1 MFYDGTKLLS
11 MTDLDNLKPEIYIC
25 SSNRNGG
32 KTTWFT
38 KYLVNKFL
46 KNDEKFCLLYRYK
59 YELDTIADKFF
70 KGVQPL
76 FFDNYEMTEKK
87 LAKGAI
93 VELFLNDKSCG
104 YATSLSSANQVK
116 KNSHLLSDVK
126 RMMFDEF
133 QSENNDY
140 WSDEISRFM
149 SIHTSIARGEGKQV
163 RYVPIFM
170 ISNPVSI
177 LNPYFTEMGIGK
189 RLRKDTKFLKGHGFV
204 LEQNFNESAS
214 KANLNSRF
222 NRAFSNSRYLDYSAN
237 SSYLNDNVAFIENLQ
252 GKNDYVCTIKFKG
265 KDYAVRQFN
274 EMGLMYVDESV
285 DSSYPIRI
293 CTTTADHNINYVM
306 LNRCDSVISNLRFL
320 FERGCFRFKNLN
332 CKESLIETIAYRTK

>member
-1 MFYDGTKLLS
+1 MFYDGNKLLS
-11 MTDLDNLKPEIYIC
+11 MLDLDGLKPEIYIC

-32 KTTWFT
+32 KTTWFS
-38 KYLVNKFL
+38 KYLVNKFI
-46 KNDEKFCLLYRYK
+46 KNGEKFCLLYRYK
-59 YELDTIADKFF
+59 YELDSISDKFF
-70 KGVQPL
+70 KGIQSI
-76 FFDNYEMTEKK
+76 FFENYEMTEKK

-93 VELFLNDKSCG
+93 VELYLNEISCG
-104 YATSLSSANQVK
+104 YATSLSCANQIK

-140 WSDEISRFM
+140 WGDEISRFM

-177 LNPYFTEMGIGK
+177 LNPYFTEMEIGK
-189 RLRKDTKFLKGHGFV
+189 RLKKDTKFLKGKGYV

-214 KANLNSRF
+214 KANLESRF
-222 NRAFSNSRYLDYSAN
+222 NIAFSKSKYLEYSAN
-237 SSYLNDNVAFIENLQ
+237 STYLNDNVAFIENLQ
-252 GKNDYVCTIKFKG
+252 GKNSYVCTIRYKG
-265 KDYAVRQFN
+265 KDYGIRQFN
-274 EMGLMYVDESV
+274 ELGLMYVDENV
-285 DSSYPIRI
+285 DYCYPIKI
-293 CTTTADHNINYVM
+293 CTTTSDHSINFVM
-306 LNRCDSVISNLRFL
+306 LNKSEFIVTNFRFL

-332 CKESLIETIAYRTK
+332 CKEALIETIAYRTK